1 MRSGNKIYDRDRVF
15 NEAVS
20 NYGALDPNPVFG
32 GPKISKQHQ
41 IQSLLHRDTQ
51 IPEENL
57 KIAIDLYDEVNGS
70 LDSTSTEAS
79 ESHYVLA
86 TNCTRPVL
94 KLRAP
99 ATGWPFEMPK

>member
-1 MRSGNKIYDRDRVF
+1 MNLDSIKWFCFKIRDLESSTKQSQICNHFDVCQSKNRSNDYD
-15 NEAVS
+15 
-20 NYGALDPNPVFG
+20 PVFG

-57 KIAIDLYDEVNGS
+57 KSAIDLYDEVNGS

-79 ESHYVLA
+79 ESHL
-86 TNCTRPVL
+86 
-94 KLRAP
+94 
-99 ATGWPFEMPK
+99 